1 MEDCKTCNMDTGRS
15 AHHDRE
21 TKDAL
26 IKRLNRIEGQIRGV
40 KRMIEEDVYCD
51 GVLNQITS
59 IRAALA
65 GVATSLLDAHVRS
78 CVKEQILNGEEEV
91 IPELIATIRR
101 MIK

>member
-1 MEDCKTCNMDTGRS
+1 MGKCKACTVDTGKS

-40 KRMIEEDVYCD
+40 KQMIQEDVYCD

-59 IRAALA
+59 IRSALA
-65 GVATSLLDAHVRS
+65 GVSTALLDAHIRS
-78 CVKEQILNGEEEV
+78 CVKEQILQGEDEV
-91 IPELIATIRR
+91 ISELLVTIRR
-101 MIK
+101 MIT